1 MALFQMHPSKSLGP
15 DGMSPFFFQ
24 RFWPIVGPDVT
35 SAVLSVLHSGHCL
48 RKMQHS
54 HMVLIPK
61 KSNPKYITEY
71 QPISL
76 GNVVAHVVSKVIANC
91 VKTILP
97 SVILDSQS
105 AFIPNRLITD
115 NTSVAYEILHHM
127 RNRRKGKIGHM
138 AVKLDISKAYDRSS
152 GAFSNKLCLSSV
164 YLNNGLPWPWKQCKL
179 LPIHSL

>member
-115 NTSVAYEILHHM
+115 NTSVAYEMLHCM
-127 RNRRKGKIGHM
+127 QNRENRQG
-138 AVKLDISKAYDRSS
+138 DIQ
-152 GAFSNKLCLSSV
+152 
-164 YLNNGLPWPWKQCKL
+164 P
-179 LPIHSL
+179 